1 MVSQSSRSPP
11 PQAAYVRC
19 TIIRFCV
26 TVPVLST
33 HSTLTA
39 PSVSTPGRLRTS
51 DRFRAS
57 RHAPMDRN
65 TVRITGNSS
74 GIIAMARVIPAS
86 TLSVSRSAGL
96 APAMLNQVTRPTSTK
111 STPAITAQVFT
122 SLPVCRCRGDA
133 SFGAAAIPSPIFP
146 YSVCA
151 PICSTRTAAEP
162 WVTSV
167 PA

>member
-1 MVSQSSRSPP
+1 MHCSQHAVCKPAQGQQTPGLPLAASSKTPPRCQTWPIIFSSLVNAYSPRGGRRTAFHAQFPALRSNPASRAPSGRKRRTRTHAPWFRRARSPP

-19 TIIRFCV
+19 TVIRFCV

-65 TVRITGNSS
+65 TVRITGTPPESS
-74 GIIAMARVIPAS
+74 
-86 TLSVSRSAGL
+86 
-96 APAMLNQVTRPTSTK
+96 
-111 STPAITAQVFT
+111 
-122 SLPVCRCRGDA
+122 
-133 SFGAAAIPSPIFP
+133 
-146 YSVCA
+146 
-151 PICSTRTAAEP
+151 P
-162 WVTSV
+162 WQG
-167 PA
+167 